1 MFSSQGQVSS
11 IIITFLV
18 DLEKSNI
25 SVRRVETA
33 KNTSTTNIPSK
44 SNSKFQSEAECNTPR
59 KPLGGAV
66 ILKHINVHWVSLE
79 RVVERIL
86 FQYSSLRGYF
96 LRENASKSATNCN
109 GIESEWDAAKRFKR

>member
-25 SVRRVETA
+25 SGRRVETA

-44 SNSKFQSEAECNTPR
+44 SNFKFQSEAECYMPM
-59 KPLGGAV
+59 K
-66 ILKHINVHWVSLE
+66 
-79 RVVERIL
+79 
-86 FQYSSLRGYF
+86 SLRGAVLGFFPSLTKLIKLIPDDLFGLYDEIKF
-96 LRENASKSATNCN
+96 FSLTTNPQRTLSCLKP
-109 GIESEWDAAKRFKR
+109 KRP